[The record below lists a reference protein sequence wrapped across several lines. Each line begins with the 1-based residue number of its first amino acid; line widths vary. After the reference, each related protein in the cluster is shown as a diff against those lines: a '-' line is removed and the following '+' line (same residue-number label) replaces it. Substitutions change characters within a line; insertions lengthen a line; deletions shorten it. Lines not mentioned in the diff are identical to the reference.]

1 MYCTRSEVSLNV
13 ALHTTP
19 DLRGSRVGFEPGFR
33 GASGASGASEVLW
46 VGHSIGTA
54 FINLCQQ
61 VSWQRRATRIRGHLA
76 PRRLQAASHAT
87 RPLARLLTS
96 ALPARSAPHVHVE
109 YQRHGVEPLI
119 SGGRDTLVV
128 RGFASAFRRAPAE
141 GYWEQCLAETSTTTE
156 PEHEVKDEV

>member
-1 MYCTRSEVSLNV
+1 MWGSRPQSPPPLHSRLDSRAPFLCHCVYCTRSEVSLNV

-61 VSWQRRATRIRGHLA
+61 VSWQRRATRIRGHPA
-76 PRRLQAASHAT
+76 PRRL
-87 RPLARLLTS
+87 
-96 ALPARSAPHVHVE
+96 
-109 YQRHGVEPLI
+109 
-119 SGGRDTLVV
+119 
-128 RGFASAFRRAPAE
+128 
-141 GYWEQCLAETSTTTE
+141 
-156 PEHEVKDEV
+156 